1 MAKRYWLMKTEPETY
16 SIQDLERDGSTMWEG
31 VRNFQARNLLR
42 DEIQKGDLVLF
53 YHSVAKEKGVV
64 GVAKVAKGG
73 YPDPVAFD
81 KRAKY
86 YDPKSKRDDPTWYV
100 VDVEHV
106 ETFPRVVT
114 LAELKDTK
122 ELAGMMVTRR
132 GARLSV
138 QPVEK
143 EHFEVVRK
151 LGRKKA

>member
-1 MAKRYWLMKTEPETY
+1 MAKRYWLMKTEPEAY
-16 SIQDLERDGSTMWEG
+16 SIQDLERDRTTIWDG

-42 DEIQKGDLVLF
+42 DDIRAGDLVLF

-64 GVAKVAKGG
+64 GVAKVAKAG
-73 YPDPVAFD
+73 YPDPSAFD
-81 KRAKY
+81 KRSKY
-86 YDPKSKRDDPTWYV
+86 HDPKSKKDEPTWYV

-114 LAELKDTK
+114 LEELKSTGD
-122 ELAGMMVTRR
+122 LAGMMVTKR

-143 EHFEVVRK
+143 EHFDVVRR
-151 LGRKKA
+151 LGRKK